1 MTSPTLSI
9 VMPVLDEGTALAA
22 RLDALAPLRVRGVE
36 LIVVDGGSSDDSWM
50 LARPRV
56 DRLLLAPR
64 GRAAQMN
71 AGAAVARG
79 EVLLFLHADTALP
92 AKADRLVLKAVQPA
106 GQVAAVWGW
115 FDVRIDST
123 HPMLRVI
130 GAMMNLR
137 SRLSG
142 ICTGDQALFVTREA
156 FVRVGGFADQPLMED
171 IDISRRLKRIG
182 PPRALREPVRTS
194 GRRWEQHGVWR
205 TMLLMWRLRAE
216 YFMGAD
222 AAVLAQRYGY
232 RAAPPLWPACVAVM
246 AKAPVPGQ
254 AKTRLIPALGA
265 WAAARAQR
273 RFALDTLH
281 LALQAAARMGTQVRW
296 WAAPAA
302 SQRFFRALQRWMQQ
316 QRLPSIAGAPAAP
329 VTWHDQPSGDLGAR
343 MAQAFHVHFSAQPHT
358 PLLLMGT
365 DCPPLSPGHLLQAAR
380 ALAEHDAVLI
390 PAEDGGYVLIGLGR
404 EAPEVFTNVDWSTD
418 RVLAQTRERL
428 RSAGL
433 RWHELPAL
441 WDVDTPDDWARL
453 RMSEPATRGGWR

>member
-1 MTSPTLSI
+1 MTSPSLSI
-9 VMPVLDEGTALAA
+9 VMPVLDEGATLAA
-22 RLDALAPLRVRGVE
+22 RLDALAPLRARGVE
-36 LIVVDGGSSDDSWM
+36 LVVVDGGSSDDSWM
-50 LARPRV
+50 LARPRA

-71 AGAAVARG
+71 AGAAVSRG
-79 EVLLFLHADTALP
+79 KVLLFLHADTALP
-92 AKADRLVLKAVQPA
+92 PEADQLVLNAVQS
-106 GQVAAVWGW
+106 GAVWGR
-115 FDVRIDST
+115 FDVRIT
-123 HPMLRVI
+123 GRHPMLQVI

-142 ICTGDQALFVTREA
+142 MCTGDQALFVTREA
-156 FVRVGGFADQPLMED
+156 FVRAGGFADQPLMED
-171 IDISRRLKRIG
+171 IDISRRLKRIS
-182 PPRALREPVRTS
+182 PPKALREPARTS

-216 YFMGAD
+216 YFMGTD

-232 RAAPPLWPACVAVM
+232 RSAPPVVPACVGVM

-254 AKTRLIPALGA
+254 AKTRLIPAVGA

-281 LALQAAARMGTQVRW
+281 LALQAASRMGTQVQW

-302 SQRFFRALQRWMQQ
+302 SQRFFRALQR
-316 QRLPSIAGAPAAP
+316 LPSIAGTSAAP
-329 VTWHDQPSGDLGAR
+329 VTWHDQPSGDLGVR
-343 MAQAFHVHFSAQPHT
+343 MAHAFHAHFSAHPHI
-358 PLLLMGT
+358 PLMLIGT

-380 ALAEHDAVLI
+380 ALADHDAVLI
-390 PAEDGGYVLIGLGR
+390 PAEDGGYVLMGLR
-404 EAPEVFTNVDWSTD
+404 QAAPEVFTNVDWSTD

-433 RWHELPAL
+433 RWQELPAL

-453 RMSEPATRGGWR
+453 QKSMPAAGDGLR